1 MKQVLMSS
9 FLLWAG
15 FVFDPR
21 ITVGW
26 VGVPIN
32 VAFACA
38 VGLAAALAI
47 GEKIETRGKL
57 WAVALTSWLMGCLL
71 TGLTQFLLAYF
82 MDGMVLID
90 GAAAGLGAI
99 VSFITRFWLPWLAE
113 VVSKGKWLA
122 WIPFFKKSE
131 S

>member
-1 MKQVLMSS
+1 MKQVLVSS

-15 FVFDPR
+15 FVFDPK
-21 ITVGW
+21 ITVAW

-32 VAFACA
+32 VLFACA
-38 VGLAAALAI
+38 VGTAAAFAI
-47 GEKIETRGKL
+47 GDKIESRRKL
-57 WAVALTSWLMGCLL
+57 WGVSLTSWLMGALI
-71 TGLTQFLLAYF
+71 TGLTQYLLAYF

-90 GAAAGLGAI
+90 GAAAGLGAL

-122 WIPFFKKSE
+122 WIPFFKKTE